1 MTLICQLVAIAGI
14 AYLVLIPRIFDW
26 FTVAF
31 CSSCIYMMPAFVGY
45 SQGCGEEAEMA
56 PGSYLACLLVL
67 TGILLGAVL
76 SDLSRQDWQ
85 ERHKD
90 GTHSNLSV
98 PATTVVM
105 IGMIHTFVTSGSS
118 LWAANKQDML
128 DSFTIYTLLWRTGC
142 VLAMACC
149 YLEKRWILLT
159 VNMSAALT
167 LWILGMRSP
176 FVLSCLC
183 LVTLHCSQ
191 RGKRAIIGNW
201 RLGLFGCF
209 MVLFVFSYK
218 KIYEFVKSGHWSHVV
233 DTLSQESFLTR
244 AILESEAMSQTHI
257 LNVVIT
263 DNYRTPL
270 ASHLTGTFMA
280 FFASGANKADEA
292 SFGGKIAADLFP
304 AVWWG
309 IESNIWAEMY
319 SIGSWCSLLLFLLAY
334 GAILHLGSLV
344 LFYIHRYDLYRILSI
359 AKQNAI
365 LACICGL
372 AAVVLTS
379 ITPSQRSQSRR

>member
-1 MTLICQLVAIAGI
+1 
-14 AYLVLIPRIFDW
+14 
-26 FTVAF
+26 
-31 CSSCIYMMPAFVGY
+31 
-45 SQGCGEEAEMA
+45 
-56 PGSYLACLLVL
+56 
-67 TGILLGAVL
+67 
-76 SDLSRQDWQ
+76 
-85 ERHKD
+85 
-90 GTHSNLSV
+90 
-98 PATTVVM
+98 
-105 IGMIHTFVTSGSS
+105 
-118 LWAANKQDML
+118 
-128 DSFTIYTLLWRTGC
+128 
-142 VLAMACC
+142 
-149 YLEKRWILLT
+149 
-159 VNMSAALT
+159 MSAALT

-344 LFYIHRYDLYRILSI
+344 LFSNHRLKAAVVAAMMPSIAFYIHRYDLYRILSI